1 MSKPRALWWAGPGIA
16 LGLLLFP
23 QASTL
28 LRTPVIFQSAES
40 VTGDGG
46 AVFNQVKWIPGWT
59 RDVWMM
65 RQSHHGYDGDTRSW
79 DRLAIV
85 VDKTVRPYRAAFYQF
100 APGEEWVAPGISG
113 PGLTS
118 HAPAAPYRARCYAC
132 HVTGPRAIRPAPE
145 SAVIQMS
152 WLDQVHV
159 LLWNLRIKTY
169 GVALSEPGQAPTG
182 ANPFRSRHPILRRP
196 LGLKSCIRC
205 HSPDGIR
212 GELRLE
218 HAGTARFLVEQG
230 IMPPFPFRAS
240 AEDRAL
246 LNRLAQR

>member
-1 MSKPRALWWAGPGIA
+1 MSKPNAVLYAGPGIL
-16 LGLLLFP
+16 LGLLLFS

-28 LRTPVIFQSAES
+28 TGTPVIFQSAES

-46 AVFNQVKWIPGWT
+46 AVFNQVQWIPGWT

-65 RQSHHGYDGDTRSW
+65 RQSHHGYDGDAKSW

-100 APGEEWVAPGISG
+100 APGEEWVAPGINR
-113 PGLTS
+113 PGLVS
-118 HAPAAPYRARCYAC
+118 HAPAAPFRARCYAC
-132 HVTGPRAIRPAPE
+132 HVTGPRAIRPAPK
-145 SAVIQMS
+145 SAAIQVS
-152 WLDQVHV
+152 WLDRVRI
-159 LLWNLRIKTY
+159 LAWNARIKTY
-169 GVALSEPGQAPTG
+169 GAVLSEPGQAPTA

-196 LGLKSCIRC
+196 LGLKSCTWC
-205 HSPDGIR
+205 HSANGIR

-218 HAGTARFLVEQG
+218 HAGTAHFLVERG